1 MTAYYILIGIPVL
14 LQLFLTL
21 KNSTGQ
27 LLKVKKNNASRA
39 VIITFFVIFFL
50 LLIFRR
56 QDIGI
61 DLSNY
66 KNMFKRVY
74 YLSFS
79 ELLKLKT
86 ELGYLILNK
95 VVSKIYNNFQFFM
108 GVVAFITV
116 LPLGILYA
124 KESENALLS
133 IAVFLNLTVF
143 NMLFSGLR
151 QSIAIALAV
160 PIYYFTKNKKLFW
173 FLFFAAIAFFF
184 HKSSLVMLIIYP
196 LYHAN
201 IRKNKLWVIFPVMFV
216 GFIFRAR
223 IFSFLLKYIGE
234 EYNER
239 YGMVSNTGAYNV
251 LVLFVLF
258 LVYSFVMVNDNNAD
272 KDFIGLRNFMLAAT
286 CIQFFASLNSVA
298 MRVNY
303 YFIVFIPILISKV
316 YNRCEGNKK
325 NIALIGN
332 TVMISFFF
340 LYFFYSA
347 YTGKDILQIFPYKA
361 FWQKEVINYL

>member
-1 MTAYYILIGIPVL
+1 
-14 LQLFLTL
+14 
-21 KNSTGQ
+21 
-27 LLKVKKNNASRA
+27 
-39 VIITFFVIFFL
+39 
-50 LLIFRR
+50 
-56 QDIGI
+56 
-61 DLSNY
+61 
-66 KNMFKRVY
+66 
-74 YLSFS
+74 
-79 ELLKLKT
+79 
-86 ELGYLILNK
+86 
-95 VVSKIYNNFQFFM
+95 
-108 GVVAFITV
+108 
-116 LPLGILYA
+116 
-124 KESENALLS
+124 
-133 IAVFLNLTVF
+133 
-143 NMLFSGLR
+143 
-151 QSIAIALAV
+151 
-160 PIYYFTKNKKLFW
+160 
-173 FLFFAAIAFFF
+173 
-184 HKSSLVMLIIYP
+184 
-196 LYHAN
+196 
-201 IRKNKLWVIFPVMFV
+201 
-216 GFIFRAR
+216 
-223 IFSFLLKYIGE
+223 
-234 EYNER
+234 
-239 YGMVSNTGAYNV
+239 MVSNTGAYNV